1 MTSYKRILNTY
12 NFTFTNAGDV
22 RGDAGVR
29 ETFNFK
35 MPILPP
41 LPNNESKTG
50 ILRIKSFYIGQQ
62 DNVDNVSVSNYQIS
76 INGLSIRPTLYQDEE
91 ISNRFIIPNQT
102 PHYVTPGGP
111 FDSISNVSG
120 GELANPYE
128 VVCGNPSAQQFT
140 LTIRDEDGDLI
151 AANAGALANMTMAF
165 TFEIELIDPDDDQ
178 NF

>member
-50 ILRIKSFYIGQQ
+50 IFRILLLRPFQWWVTRPYLWPGSPAIYGNKITP
-62 DNVDNVSVSNYQIS
+62 
-76 INGLSIRPTLYQDEE
+76 LSLL
-91 ISNRFIIPNQT
+91 N
-102 PHYVTPGGP
+102 
-111 FDSISNVSG
+111 
-120 GELANPYE
+120 
-128 VVCGNPSAQQFT
+128 
-140 LTIRDEDGDLI
+140 
-151 AANAGALANMTMAF
+151 
-165 TFEIELIDPDDDQ
+165 
-178 NF
+178 